1 LYSYC
6 IPPFFVLPKLLFV
19 FIMSF
24 SIVKNLGAGSNGC
37 VDLVRDE
44 SRAQF
49 ALKTVAKKKDQPTSK
64 YILREIEVG
73 KTVKHPGVAAAL
85 KTWED
90 EENFYFL
97 MEYIKGMDLITMME
111 AREGAGLSESS
122 AKDVFTQILEGLTH
136 VHSKGI
142 AHRDIKLDNIMID
155 VTGKV
160 KIIDF
165 GLCKTGGA
173 DECDGRIG
181 STEYCA
187 PEVFQTKKTYNGYM
201 ADVWS
206 TGVVL
211 FALLFGCF
219 PFTSND
225 IRLLKMGIDVSI
237 HFPPSTVSAEAKNLV
252 KKMLTVNPKKR
263 ISMKKI
269 YEHEWVRK

>member
-1 LYSYC
+1 MQN
-6 IPPFFVLPKLLFV
+6 FTV
-19 FIMSF
+19 
-24 SIVKNLGAGSNGC
+24 VKNLGAGSNGS

-44 SRAQF
+44 NKTQF
-49 ALKTVAKKKDQPTSK
+49 ALKTVAKNHNQPTSK

-73 KTVKHPGVAAAL
+73 KTLKHPGVAAAL

-111 AREGAGLSESS
+111 AREGQGLSESA
-122 AKDVFTQILEGLTH
+122 AKDMFLQILEGLTH

-142 AHRDIKLDNIMID
+142 AHRDLKLDNLMID
-155 VTGKV
+155 VLGRV

-173 DECDGRIG
+173 EECDGRIG
-181 STEYCA
+181 SREYCA
-187 PEVFQTKKTYNGYM
+187 PEVFQTKQSYNGYM

-211 FALLFGCF
+211 FTLLFGCF

-252 KKMLTVNPKKR
+252 KKMLAVNPKKR
-263 ISMKKI
+263 ITLNKVR
-269 YEHEWVRK
+269 EHEWVRK

>member
-1 LYSYC
+1 MQT
-6 IPPFFVLPKLLFV
+6 PT
-19 FIMSF
+19 F
-24 SIVKNLGAGSNGC
+24 SVVKNLGAGSNGS

-44 SRAQF
+44 NKCSF
-49 ALKTVAKKKDQPTSK
+49 ALKTVPKKKDQPTSK

-73 KTVKHPGVAAAL
+73 KTVKHPQVAAAIN
-85 KTWED
+85 TWED

-111 AREGAGLSESS
+111 AREGAGLPEAS
-122 AKDVFTQILEGLTH
+122 ARDIFTQILDGLAH

-142 AHRDIKLDNIMID
+142 AHRDMKLDNLMID
-155 VTGKV
+155 VSGKV

-173 DECDGRIG
+173 EECDGRIG

-187 PEVFQTKKTYNGYM
+187 PEVFQVKKIYNGYM

-206 TGVVL
+206 TGVIL

-225 IRLLKMGIDVSI
+225 IRLLKMGIEVSI
-237 HFPPSTVSAEAKNLV
+237 NFPPSTVSAEAKNLI

-263 ISMKKI
+263 ISLKKI
-269 YEHEWVRK
+269 SQHEWVARK